1 MKMTL
6 EFNLPEE
13 QQEANEALNV
23 GKLSS
28 AIFQYNQRLRSLIKH
43 SDNEDDALRA
53 EWAQK
58 LLFEE
63 LEDVRQFFEI

>member
-1 MKMTL
+1 MIFL

-28 AIFQYNQRLRSLIKH
+28 AIFQYNQRLR
-43 SDNEDDALRA
+43 DNEDDAIRA